1 MDMNIYVAFG
11 IFGIISSLLAS
22 LADVP
27 LVKPGKPKP
36 EEKLSLNGVN
46 PWWAD
51 VSPKRFQ
58 VSFWLSFLGQPG
70 GYITMW
76 LLADLIARENETLA
90 LVLRVNTFIGCYIG
104 LLCHVVYCMKPLL
117 YQKLSKK
124 MSDSESLEVIKAID
138 PMIKVPMVIGF
149 LSLWLGGTIIMIIAV
164 VTGALAV
171 PMVCVLLNPIVA
183 LLVLMVVKKCGIR
196 ITGSLGVGFM
206 LFSILLI
213 IAGINV

>member
-36 EEKLSLNGVN
+36 
-46 PWWAD
+46 
-51 VSPKRFQ
+51 
-58 VSFWLSFLGQPG
+58 G

-90 LVLRVNTFIGCYIG
+90 LVLRVNTFIGGYIG

-171 PMVCVLLNPIVA
+171 PKACVLLNPIVA
-183 LLVLMVVKKCGIR
+183 LLVLMVVKKCGNKCIKTITER
-196 ITGSLGVGFM
+196 ISPYENRKN
-206 LFSILLI
+206 SICSPLS
-213 IAGINV
+213 